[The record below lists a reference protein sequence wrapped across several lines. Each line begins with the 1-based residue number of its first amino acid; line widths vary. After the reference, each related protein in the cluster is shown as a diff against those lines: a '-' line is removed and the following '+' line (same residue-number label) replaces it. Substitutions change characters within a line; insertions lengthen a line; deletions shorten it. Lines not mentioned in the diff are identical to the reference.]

1 MDSAFGKLTARL
13 LFRKIG
19 RALDETSSK
28 LTAAENH
35 NSQLTSA
42 LERACPKKR
51 KKVEADPNQEFIRL
65 KDVRQVKARMEEH
78 LTRRTIITRRD
89 EAEDEKEENEIE
101 GFDPDC
107 IVVKLL

>member
-1 MDSAFGKLTARL
+1 MDSAFGKPTARL

-35 NSQLTSA
+35 NSQLMLT
-42 LERACPKKR
+42 LKRACPKKR
-51 KKVEADPNQEFIRL
+51 TKMETNPNQEFIRL
-65 KDVRQVKARMEEH
+65 KDMRQVKARMEEH
-78 LTRRTIITRRD
+78 LTRRTIIIRRD
-89 EAEDEKEENEIE
+89 KAENEKEENEIE
-101 GFDPDC
+101 GLDPDC